1 MDNYEDKIDNLNG
14 RISKIS
20 NQISELQQ
28 TQINLMVLK
37 QKIQW
42 DNNKDMLEETIQ
54 KIAKV
59 KELLPIAERLEISL
73 TQLALGYCLKNPNVS
88 TIILGASKKE
98 QLKENLGT
106 LSIMDKITD
115 STIKDINKVL
125 DK

>member
-37 QKIQW
+37 QKIQC

-54 KIAKV
+54 KM
-59 KELLPIAERLEISL
+59 
-73 TQLALGYCLKNPNVS
+73 
-88 TIILGASKKE
+88 
-98 QLKENLGT
+98 LKE
-106 LSIMDKITD
+106 DP
-115 STIKDINKVL
+115 DIL
-125 DK
+125 DDYDG

>member
-54 KIAKV
+54 KM
-59 KELLPIAERLEISL
+59 
-73 TQLALGYCLKNPNVS
+73 
-88 TIILGASKKE
+88 
-98 QLKENLGT
+98 LKENPE
-106 LSIMDKITD
+106 I
-115 STIKDINKVL
+115 L
-125 DK
+125 DDYDG

>member
-42 DNNKDMLEETIQ
+42 DNNKDMLEETI
-54 KIAKV
+54 
-59 KELLPIAERLEISL
+59 
-73 TQLALGYCLKNPNVS
+73 LKMRKS
-88 TIILGASKKE
+88 
-98 QLKENLGT
+98 
-106 LSIMDKITD
+106 
-115 STIKDINKVL
+115 
-125 DK
+125 

>member
-28 TQINLMVLK
+28 TQINFMVLK

-54 KIAKV
+54 KM
-59 KELLPIAERLEISL
+59 
-73 TQLALGYCLKNPNVS
+73 
-88 TIILGASKKE
+88 
-98 QLKENLGT
+98 LKENP
-106 LSIMDKITD
+106 
-115 STIKDINKVL
+115 DIL
-125 DK
+125 DDYDG

>member
-42 DNNKDMLEETIQ
+42 DNNKDILEETIQ
-54 KIAKV
+54 
-59 KELLPIAERLEISL
+59 
-73 TQLALGYCLKNPNVS
+73 NM
-88 TIILGASKKE
+88 
-98 QLKENLGT
+98 LKE
-106 LSIMDKITD
+106 DP
-115 STIKDINKVL
+115 DIL
-125 DK
+125 DDYDG

>member
-42 DNNKDMLEETIQ
+42 DNNEDMLEETIQ
-54 KIAKV
+54 KM
-59 KELLPIAERLEISL
+59 
-73 TQLALGYCLKNPNVS
+73 
-88 TIILGASKKE
+88 
-98 QLKENLGT
+98 LKENP
-106 LSIMDKITD
+106 
-115 STIKDINKVL
+115 DIL
-125 DK
+125 DDYEG

>member
-1 MDNYEDKIDNLNG
+1 MDNYDDKIDNLNG

-54 KIAKV
+54 KM
-59 KELLPIAERLEISL
+59 
-73 TQLALGYCLKNPNVS
+73 
-88 TIILGASKKE
+88 
-98 QLKENLGT
+98 LKENPD
-106 LSIMDKITD
+106 IMDD
-115 STIKDINKVL
+115 YDG
-125 DK
+125 

>member
-20 NQISELQQ
+20 NHISELQQ

-54 KIAKV
+54 KM
-59 KELLPIAERLEISL
+59 
-73 TQLALGYCLKNPNVS
+73 
-88 TIILGASKKE
+88 
-98 QLKENLGT
+98 LKE
-106 LSIMDKITD
+106 DP
-115 STIKDINKVL
+115 DIL
-125 DK
+125 DDYDR

>member
-54 KIAKV
+54 KM
-59 KELLPIAERLEISL
+59 
-73 TQLALGYCLKNPNVS
+73 
-88 TIILGASKKE
+88 
-98 QLKENLGT
+98 LKENP
-106 LSIMDKITD
+106 
-115 STIKDINKVL
+115 DIL
-125 DK
+125 DDYD

>member
-54 KIAKV
+54 KM
-59 KELLPIAERLEISL
+59 
-73 TQLALGYCLKNPNVS
+73 
-88 TIILGASKKE
+88 
-98 QLKENLGT
+98 LKENP
-106 LSIMDKITD
+106 
-115 STIKDINKVL
+115 DIL
-125 DK
+125 DDYDG

>member
-54 KIAKV
+54 KM
-59 KELLPIAERLEISL
+59 L
-73 TQLALGYCLKNPNVS
+73 TENPD
-88 TIILGASKKE
+88 ILDDYEG
-98 QLKENLGT
+98 
-106 LSIMDKITD
+106 
-115 STIKDINKVL
+115 
-125 DK
+125 

>member
-54 KIAKV
+54 KMLN
-59 KELLPIAERLEISL
+59 E
-73 TQLALGYCLKNPNVS
+73 NPD
-88 TIILGASKKE
+88 ILDDYDG
-98 QLKENLGT
+98 
-106 LSIMDKITD
+106 
-115 STIKDINKVL
+115 
-125 DK
+125 

>member
-54 KIAKV
+54 KM
-59 KELLPIAERLEISL
+59 
-73 TQLALGYCLKNPNVS
+73 
-88 TIILGASKKE
+88 
-98 QLKENLGT
+98 LKE
-106 LSIMDKITD
+106 DP
-115 STIKDINKVL
+115 DIL
-125 DK
+125 DDNDE

>member
-1 MDNYEDKIDNLNG
+1 MDNNEDKIDNLNG

-54 KIAKV
+54 
-59 KELLPIAERLEISL
+59 
-73 TQLALGYCLKNPNVS
+73 NM
-88 TIILGASKKE
+88 
-98 QLKENLGT
+98 LKENP
-106 LSIMDKITD
+106 
-115 STIKDINKVL
+115 DIL
-125 DK
+125 DDYDE

>member
-37 QKIQW
+37 QNIQW

-54 KIAKV
+54 KM
-59 KELLPIAERLEISL
+59 
-73 TQLALGYCLKNPNVS
+73 
-88 TIILGASKKE
+88 
-98 QLKENLGT
+98 LKENP
-106 LSIMDKITD
+106 
-115 STIKDINKVL
+115 DIL
-125 DK
+125 DDYEG

>member
-54 KIAKV
+54 KM
-59 KELLPIAERLEISL
+59 
-73 TQLALGYCLKNPNVS
+73 
-88 TIILGASKKE
+88 
-98 QLKENLGT
+98 LKENR
-106 LSIMDKITD
+106 
-115 STIKDINKVL
+115 DIL
-125 DK
+125 DDYDG

>member
-54 KIAKV
+54 
-59 KELLPIAERLEISL
+59 
-73 TQLALGYCLKNPNVS
+73 NM
-88 TIILGASKKE
+88 
-98 QLKENLGT
+98 LKENP
-106 LSIMDKITD
+106 
-115 STIKDINKVL
+115 DIL
-125 DK
+125 DDYDE

>member
-1 MDNYEDKIDNLNG
+1 MDNNEDKIDNLNG

-54 KIAKV
+54 
-59 KELLPIAERLEISL
+59 
-73 TQLALGYCLKNPNVS
+73 NM
-88 TIILGASKKE
+88 
-98 QLKENLGT
+98 LKE
-106 LSIMDKITD
+106 DP
-115 STIKDINKVL
+115 DIL
-125 DK
+125 DDYEG

>member
-20 NQISELQQ
+20 NHISELQQ

-54 KIAKV
+54 KM
-59 KELLPIAERLEISL
+59 
-73 TQLALGYCLKNPNVS
+73 
-88 TIILGASKKE
+88 
-98 QLKENLGT
+98 LKENP
-106 LSIMDKITD
+106 
-115 STIKDINKVL
+115 DIL
-125 DK
+125 DDNDG

>member
-1 MDNYEDKIDNLNG
+1 MENYEDKIDNLNG

-54 KIAKV
+54 KM
-59 KELLPIAERLEISL
+59 
-73 TQLALGYCLKNPNVS
+73 
-88 TIILGASKKE
+88 
-98 QLKENLGT
+98 LKE
-106 LSIMDKITD
+106 DP
-115 STIKDINKVL
+115 DIL
-125 DK
+125 DDYEG

>member
-54 KIAKV
+54 KM
-59 KELLPIAERLEISL
+59 
-73 TQLALGYCLKNPNVS
+73 
-88 TIILGASKKE
+88 
-98 QLKENLGT
+98 LKE
-106 LSIMDKITD
+106 DP
-115 STIKDINKVL
+115 DIL
-125 DK
+125 DDYEG

>member
-42 DNNKDMLEETIQ
+42 DNNKGMLEETIQ
-54 KIAKV
+54 KM
-59 KELLPIAERLEISL
+59 
-73 TQLALGYCLKNPNVS
+73 
-88 TIILGASKKE
+88 
-98 QLKENLGT
+98 LKENP
-106 LSIMDKITD
+106 
-115 STIKDINKVL
+115 DIL
-125 DK
+125 DDNDG

>member
-54 KIAKV
+54 KM
-59 KELLPIAERLEISL
+59 
-73 TQLALGYCLKNPNVS
+73 
-88 TIILGASKKE
+88 
-98 QLKENLGT
+98 LKENPDILG
-106 LSIMDKITD
+106 DYD
-115 STIKDINKVL
+115 E
-125 DK
+125 

>member
-54 KIAKV
+54 
-59 KELLPIAERLEISL
+59 
-73 TQLALGYCLKNPNVS
+73 NM
-88 TIILGASKKE
+88 
-98 QLKENLGT
+98 LKE
-106 LSIMDKITD
+106 DP
-115 STIKDINKVL
+115 DIF
-125 DK
+125 DDYDR

>member
-54 KIAKV
+54 
-59 KELLPIAERLEISL
+59 EML
-73 TQLALGYCLKNPNVS
+73 TENPD
-88 TIILGASKKE
+88 ILDDYDG
-98 QLKENLGT
+98 
-106 LSIMDKITD
+106 
-115 STIKDINKVL
+115 
-125 DK
+125 

>member
-42 DNNKDMLEETIQ
+42 DNNKGMLEETIQ
-54 KIAKV
+54 KM
-59 KELLPIAERLEISL
+59 
-73 TQLALGYCLKNPNVS
+73 
-88 TIILGASKKE
+88 
-98 QLKENLGT
+98 LKENP
-106 LSIMDKITD
+106 
-115 STIKDINKVL
+115 DIL
-125 DK
+125 DDCE

>member
-42 DNNKDMLEETIQ
+42 DNNKGMLEETIQ
-54 KIAKV
+54 KM
-59 KELLPIAERLEISL
+59 
-73 TQLALGYCLKNPNVS
+73 
-88 TIILGASKKE
+88 
-98 QLKENLGT
+98 LKENP
-106 LSIMDKITD
+106 
-115 STIKDINKVL
+115 DIL
-125 DK
+125 DDYDE

>member
-1 MDNYEDKIDNLNG
+1 MDKYEDKIDNLNG

-54 KIAKV
+54 KM
-59 KELLPIAERLEISL
+59 
-73 TQLALGYCLKNPNVS
+73 
-88 TIILGASKKE
+88 
-98 QLKENLGT
+98 LKENP
-106 LSIMDKITD
+106 
-115 STIKDINKVL
+115 DIL
-125 DK
+125 DDYDG

>member
-54 KIAKV
+54 KM
-59 KELLPIAERLEISL
+59 
-73 TQLALGYCLKNPNVS
+73 
-88 TIILGASKKE
+88 
-98 QLKENLGT
+98 LKENQ
-106 LSIMDKITD
+106 I
-115 STIKDINKVL
+115 IKYRNN
-125 DK
+125 

>member
-42 DNNKDMLEETIQ
+42 DNNKDMLEDTIQ
-54 KIAKV
+54 KM
-59 KELLPIAERLEISL
+59 
-73 TQLALGYCLKNPNVS
+73 
-88 TIILGASKKE
+88 
-98 QLKENLGT
+98 LKENP
-106 LSIMDKITD
+106 
-115 STIKDINKVL
+115 DIL
-125 DK
+125 DDYEG

>member
-37 QKIQW
+37 QTIQW

-54 KIAKV
+54 KM
-59 KELLPIAERLEISL
+59 
-73 TQLALGYCLKNPNVS
+73 
-88 TIILGASKKE
+88 
-98 QLKENLGT
+98 LKENP
-106 LSIMDKITD
+106 
-115 STIKDINKVL
+115 DIL
-125 DK
+125 DDYDG

>member
-54 KIAKV
+54 KM
-59 KELLPIAERLEISL
+59 
-73 TQLALGYCLKNPNVS
+73 
-88 TIILGASKKE
+88 
-98 QLKENLGT
+98 LKENP
-106 LSIMDKITD
+106 
-115 STIKDINKVL
+115 DIL
-125 DK
+125 DDYEG

>member
-14 RISKIS
+14 RIFKIS

-54 KIAKV
+54 
-59 KELLPIAERLEISL
+59 
-73 TQLALGYCLKNPNVS
+73 NM
-88 TIILGASKKE
+88 
-98 QLKENLGT
+98 LKE
-106 LSIMDKITD
+106 DP
-115 STIKDINKVL
+115 DIL
-125 DK
+125 DDYDG

>member
-42 DNNKDMLEETIQ
+42 DDNKDMLEETIQ
-54 KIAKV
+54 KM
-59 KELLPIAERLEISL
+59 
-73 TQLALGYCLKNPNVS
+73 
-88 TIILGASKKE
+88 
-98 QLKENLGT
+98 LKENP
-106 LSIMDKITD
+106 
-115 STIKDINKVL
+115 DIL
-125 DK
+125 DDYEG

>member
-1 MDNYEDKIDNLNG
+1 MDNNEDKIDNLNG

-54 KIAKV
+54 KM
-59 KELLPIAERLEISL
+59 
-73 TQLALGYCLKNPNVS
+73 
-88 TIILGASKKE
+88 
-98 QLKENLGT
+98 LKE
-106 LSIMDKITD
+106 DP
-115 STIKDINKVL
+115 DIL
-125 DK
+125 DDYDG

>member
-54 KIAKV
+54 
-59 KELLPIAERLEISL
+59 EML
-73 TQLALGYCLKNPNVS
+73 TENPD
-88 TIILGASKKE
+88 ILDDYEG
-98 QLKENLGT
+98 
-106 LSIMDKITD
+106 
-115 STIKDINKVL
+115 
-125 DK
+125 

>member
-54 KIAKV
+54 KM
-59 KELLPIAERLEISL
+59 
-73 TQLALGYCLKNPNVS
+73 
-88 TIILGASKKE
+88 
-98 QLKENLGT
+98 LKE
-106 LSIMDKITD
+106 DP
-115 STIKDINKVL
+115 DIL
-125 DK
+125 DDYDG

>member
-20 NQISELQQ
+20 NQISKLQQ

-54 KIAKV
+54 
-59 KELLPIAERLEISL
+59 
-73 TQLALGYCLKNPNVS
+73 NM
-88 TIILGASKKE
+88 
-98 QLKENLGT
+98 LKENP
-106 LSIMDKITD
+106 
-115 STIKDINKVL
+115 DIL
-125 DK
+125 DDYDE